1 MGIGSYRIDLHPD
14 TARHGYVDISCYPF
28 QIPLG
33 ALLPVQPVQRGLN
46 GERAGDDRLRAAIAE
61 VETLE
66 PGGPMAVEETLDA
79 DLVTGGLS

>member
-1 MGIGSYRIDLHPD
+1 VLI
-14 TARHGYVDISCYPF
+14 
-28 QIPLG
+28 
-33 ALLPVQPVQRGLN
+33 
-46 GERAGDDRLRAAIAE
+46 GERAGDDRLRAVIAE